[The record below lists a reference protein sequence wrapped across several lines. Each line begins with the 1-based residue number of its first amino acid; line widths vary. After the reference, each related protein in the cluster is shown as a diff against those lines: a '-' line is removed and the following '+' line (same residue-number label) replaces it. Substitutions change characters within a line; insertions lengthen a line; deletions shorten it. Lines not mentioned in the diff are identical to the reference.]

1 MKNKPARPKYKI
13 VANDW
18 MTNNLIISMPDSMSK
33 SDADK
38 ATAKLKDKI
47 ISQYLDAFIIERN
60 ERG

>member
-33 SDADK
+33 LDADK

-47 ISQYLDAFIIERN
+47 ISHIIERN
-60 ERG
+60 EHG

>member
-33 SDADK
+33 PDADK
-38 ATAKLKDKI
+38 ATAKLKEKI
-47 ISQYLDAFIIERN
+47 ASHLIKGIE
-60 ERG
+60 

>member
-18 MTNNLIISMPDSMSK
+18 MANNLIISMPDSMSK

-47 ISQYLDAFIIERN
+47 ISHIIKRN
-60 ERG
+60 EHG

>member
-47 ISQYLDAFIIERN
+47 ISHIIKRN
-60 ERG
+60 EHG

>member
-33 SDADK
+33 SDSDK
-38 ATAKLKDKI
+38 AAAKLKDKI